1 MLRSVRHGGR
11 VTGVIQMPHSRL
23 KLRKGKGKL
32 GRILLPII
40 LGKKVRYTKSIVKRT
55 HEHVSLQAGRHL
67 LPSDPSAHL
76 LSFL

>member
-1 MLRSVRHGGR
+1 MLRSVGHGGR

-40 LGKKVRYTKSIVKRT
+40 LGERYTKSIVKRT
-55 HEHVSLQAGRHL
+55 HGHVSLQAGRHL